1 MNTPATTPPPHI
13 TIALCTYNG
22 AAHLRAQLDSYLV
35 QDHSNW
41 SLWVSDDG
49 SVDETRA
56 ILQDF
61 GRSHG
66 DRHPLRVI
74 DGPKRGVAANYLS
87 LLCHPEFPAGMTA
100 LSDQDDIWHAHKLSR
115 AVERMQDAAQPWLYG
130 AQSVHVDDTL
140 TPIGTS
146 STKGAVPAFE
156 NALVQNIIS
165 GHSAVLSPQ
174 ALALVRQAGVPQGIP
189 YHDWWLYLLVSGA
202 GGHVVVDEA
211 ETLLYRQHDGNLM
224 GAHGGWRSTVA
235 RLSQVF
241 GTTYAGWLDA
251 NTAALSDCADL
262 LTPQARKTLAR
273 FAPRPRTARS
283 LRQAGIHRQGRVG
296 TACVTLAAALRRL

>member
-1 MNTPATTPPPHI
+1 MNMTTPPPHI

-22 AAHLRAQLDSYLV
+22 AAHLRAQLDSYLA
-35 QDHSNW
+35 QDHTAW

-49 SVDETRA
+49 STDDTRT

-61 GRSHG
+61 AQTHG
-66 DRHPLRVI
+66 AQHPLRVI
-74 DGPKRGVAANYLS
+74 DGPQQGVAANYLS

-115 AVERMQDAAQPWLYG
+115 AVEVMQEATQPWLYG

-140 TPIGTS
+140 APIGAS
-146 STKGAVPAFE
+146 STTGAVPAFS
-156 NALVQNIIS
+156 NALVQNIVS
-165 GHSAVLSPQ
+165 GHSAVLSAQ
-174 ALALVRQAGVPQGIP
+174 TLALVRRAGVPQGIP
-189 YHDWWLYLLVSGA
+189 YHDWWLYLLVTGA

-211 ETLLYRQHDGNLM
+211 ETLLYRQHGDNLM

-251 NTAALSDCADL
+251 NTAALSACAGL
-262 LTPQARKTLAR
+262 LTPKARETLHS
-273 FAPRPRTARS
+273 FAARPRT
-283 LRQAGIHRQGRVG
+283 LRMLRHAGIHRQGRMG
-296 TACVTLAAALRRL
+296 TACVHLAALLRRL